1 MIEGL
6 EAVGLFL
13 AEHPDLVSL
22 IIDVLK
28 GGTPKEALMDAIKAA
43 QVEASKAKVRAEL
56 GV

>member
-6 EAVGLFL
+6 EAIGLFL
-13 AEHPDLVSL
+13 ANHPDLVSL
-22 IIDVLK
+22 IIDVLN

-56 GV
+56 GL